1 MPKYEVVFTEEST
14 TNHIYYVDA
23 INDEEAYLLAED
35 KYFNFGN
42 ADSTQIAYSQT
53 LGHEVKHLNAENQN
67 A

>member
-23 INDEEAYLLAED
+23 SNDQEAYLLAED

-42 ADSTQIAYSQT
+42 ADSTQEVYSQT
-53 LGHEVKHLNAENQN
+53 LVHKVKHLNEENQN